1 MSGAVAVFS
10 GRRDLEPDAPQAGH
24 RSLALKELLDSLRP
38 GSRHSVLDLG
48 PSVAANVRFLA
59 ALSCRVRIAD
69 LVRAMAAEPVESRR
83 PEAVPA
89 LFDRLLPLAPDET
102 FDAVLA
108 WDVLDY
114 MRPDQVSCLAERL
127 GRSCRPE
134 APVLVFVSTRR
145 TIPATPLRHRIVD
158 RENVAHDGPREP
170 SRPCPRYGQ
179 HDIRRLMPAFSVRR
193 SFLLRTGIQEFLLAP
208 GQGVRAQAGA
218 VAAARTWR
226 PWLRRGPL

>member
-1 MSGAVAVFS
+1 MAWFS
-10 GRRDLEPDAPQAGH
+10 GTWDPAGAAPAAGH
-24 RSLALKELLDSLRP
+24 RSLALKELLDGLRP

-69 LVRAMAAEPVESRR
+69 LVRSMVAESVESRR
-83 PEAVPA
+83 PEAMPA
-89 LFDRLLPLAPDET
+89 LFERLLPFAPDEQ

-108 WDVLDY
+108 WDVFDY
-114 MRPDQVSCLAERL
+114 MRPDQVSCLADRL
-127 GRSCRPE
+127 GTACRPE
-134 APVLVFVSTRR
+134 ASVLVFVSTRR

-170 SRPCPRYGQ
+170 ARPCPRYGQ
-179 HDIRRLMPAFSVRR
+179 HDIGRLMPAFSVRR
-193 SFLLRTGIQEFLLAP
+193 SFLLRTGIQEFLLAR
-208 GQGVRAQAGA
+208 GEGVRAG
-218 VAAARTWR
+218 AAAAAATRTWR

>member
-1 MSGAVAVFS
+1 MAWFS
-10 GRRDLEPDAPQAGH
+10 GTREPAGAAPAAGH
-24 RSLALKELLDSLRP
+24 RSLALRELLDSLRP

-48 PSVAANVRFLA
+48 PSVAANVRFLT

-69 LVRAMAAEPVESRR
+69 IVRSIVAEPIESRR

-89 LFDRLLPLAPDET
+89 LLDRLLPLAPDEK

-108 WDVLDY
+108 WDAFDY

-127 GRSCRPE
+127 GRACRPE

-145 TIPATPLRHRIVD
+145 TIPATPLRYRIVD

-170 SRPCPRYGQ
+170 TRPGPRYGQ

-208 GQGVRAQAGA
+208 GPGVRAQAGA

>member
-1 MSGAVAVFS
+1 VAWFS
-10 GRRDLEPDAPQAGH
+10 GREDPGGSAPEAGH

-48 PSVAANVRFLA
+48 PSVAANVRFVA
-59 ALSCRVRIAD
+59 AFSSRVRIAD
-69 LVRAMAAEPVESRR
+69 LVRSMAAEPVESRR
-83 PEAVPA
+83 PEATPA
-89 LFDRLLPLAPDET
+89 LFERLLPIAPEEK

-108 WDVLDY
+108 WDVFDY

-127 GRSCRPE
+127 GRACRPD

-145 TIPATPLRHRIVD
+145 TIPATPLRYRIVD
-158 RENVAHDGPREP
+158 PENVAHDGPREP
-170 SRPCPRYGQ
+170 TRPCPRYGQ

-218 VAAARTWR
+218 VAAGRAWR